1 MSINSIRGT
10 AAEAPVTM
18 AIPGPP
24 CRYGGNKKPAGN
36 RGFSAYCGSRMAYA
50 KPACFITSAA

>member
-18 AIPGPP
+18 AIP